1 MTKLLWMS
9 QRPILMQTDQLP
21 QPPTQLNNQQLCHVA
36 FMKHLFYNFLFKS
49 IYNTWIGKWKNYKWS
64 FLRNFIRLF
73 RLSEVLFFNIKLRT
87 HSVSWGEH
95 RRSHSPIEKNNMEV
109 LFINRPIIYTLAVLK
124 KKHFISQNQLV
135 FPGWRNVVV
144 LPYFQ
149 LSLHLP
155 LSCVAVFDTTKRN
168 TLLRNCDENLHR
180 LKAKLNILGTFS

>member
-1 MTKLLWMS
+1 MWPS
-9 QRPILMQTDQLP
+9 W
-21 QPPTQLNNQQLCHVA
+21 
-36 FMKHLFYNFLFKS
+36 S
-49 IYNTWIGKWKNYKWS
+49 IYSITSCSN
-64 FLRNFIRLF
+64 
-73 RLSEVLFFNIKLRT
+73 
-87 HSVSWGEH
+87 
-95 RRSHSPIEKNNMEV
+95 
-109 LFINRPIIYTLAVLK
+109 LFIIHELENERTINDLFSEISSDCSDCRRCCFSILNWEPTRSLGVNTEGLTAPLK
-124 KKHFISQNQLV
+124 RTTWKFCSLTGPLFTRWLYLKKHFISQNPLV